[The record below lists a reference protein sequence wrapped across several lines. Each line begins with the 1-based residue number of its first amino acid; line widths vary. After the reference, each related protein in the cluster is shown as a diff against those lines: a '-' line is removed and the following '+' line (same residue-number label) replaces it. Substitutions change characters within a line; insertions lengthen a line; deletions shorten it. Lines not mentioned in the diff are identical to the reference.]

1 MLRDEGQYEPNMSQ
15 PLSWKEIGTRTA
27 VALSTSRYTEEVRT
41 RLVDT

>member
-15 PLSWKEIGTRTA
+15 PLDRKEIGTSTE
-27 VALSTSRYTEEVRT
+27 VAPSLNRYVVEVRT